1 MATTTRRIFMGAA
14 TAASAMQVWGANDR
28 VNVAIVGLGGRGA
41 DHLLTLA
48 QLPGARVAGLCDVNQ
63 AARERSQAALL
74 KLNGGKSKE
83 FEDMRDVFAD
93 SDVDAVSI
101 ATPNHWHALA
111 AVWAMKEGKD
121 VYGEKPAAHNIA
133 EGQMMIDVARKTGRM
148 LQVGSQHRSTPF
160 KMRSIEA
167 LQSGLIGKIHQSR
180 GLCYKRRRS
189 IGKKPDMPT
198 PAGLNWDMFL
208 GPAPMRPFN
217 ELRFAY
223 NWHWFWDT
231 GNGDIGNQGV
241 HQMGVARWG
250 MSEPGWPKTAFAH
263 GGKFAYDD
271 DQETPNTLT
280 ASYLFDDQELVFEV
294 RGLLTGTEGSVQP
307 PRRRRRPGGGGPGG
321 RGPTSN
327 APSPQATA
335 PKTAAPLNVTV
346 GNLFYGSEGWA
357 AMTDRGFQ
365 AFKGDSNELVME
377 EAGERTPRGSEN
389 DPITLHMKNFLD
401 ACRTR
406 NYKSLNDEIE
416 IAHLSAGMCHLANIS
431 YRTGRSLVLD
441 GGPKFVNDAEAS
453 ELLTREYRK
462 PYVL

>member
-1 MATTTRRIFMGAA
+1 MSKNSTRRFFMGAA

-28 VNVAIVGLGGRGA
+28 INVSVVGLGGRGG
-41 DHLLTLA
+41 DHVLTLA
-48 QLPGARVAGLCDVNQ
+48 QLPGVRVAGLCDVNQ
-63 AARERSQAALL
+63 AAREREQA
-74 KLNGGKSKE
+74 KLTRMTGEKARE
-83 FEDMRDVFAD
+83 FEDMREAFAD
-93 SDVDAVSI
+93 AEVDAVTI
-101 ATPNHWHALA
+101 AAPNHWHMMA
-111 AVWAMKEGKD
+111 AVWAMQAGKD

-133 EGQMMIDVARKTGRM
+133 EGQTMIDVARENKRM

-160 KMRSIEA
+160 KMRAIEA
-167 LQSGLIGKIHQSR
+167 LDGGLIGKIHQSR

-189 IGKKPDMPT
+189 IGSKPDAPT
-198 PAGLNWDMFL
+198 PPGLNWDMFL

-250 MSEPGWPKTAFAH
+250 MSDPGWPKTTFAH
-263 GGKFAYDD
+263 GGMFAYDD

-280 ASYLFDDQELVFEV
+280 ASYVFDDRELVFEV
-294 RGLLTGTEGSVQP
+294 RGLLTGTEGSAPP
-307 PRRRRRPGGGGPGG
+307 PRRRRRN
-321 RGPTSN
+321 TSD

-335 PKTAAPLNVTV
+335 PKTATPLNVTV
-346 GNLFYGSEGWA
+346 GNLWYGSNGWA

-377 EAGERTPRGSEN
+377 ESGERTERGSEN
-389 DPITLHMKNFLD
+389 DPITLHMKNFFD
-401 ACRTR
+401 ACRSR
-406 NYKSLNDEIE
+406 NFKALNDEIE

-431 YRTGRSLVLD
+431 YRVGRALKLED
-441 GGPKFVNDAEAS
+441 GPKFSNDAEANK
-453 ELLTREYRK
+453 LLTKDYRE
-462 PYVL
+462 PYSV